1 MNLEKQGMIKRMINY
16 AVVILIVHLLANEV
30 FQKIIPINVMQLL
43 QTNYIIIIAFS
54 YLLIKLTFIKGNKEK
69 KEMLPYFIVEV
80 ILLGLTID
88 KIFMIVNILFLIIL
102 KGKELKQE
110 EIIEKNIKE
119 YYKNNK
125 K

>member
-119 YYKNNK
+119 YYKNHEK
-125 K
+125 